1 MFVKGNS
8 SFIQY
13 KIRDDIVA
21 GELGEGIEGYSQRNY
36 QQKGFH
42 IAKLG
47 VNITLQSLGGAGRLQ
62 AGSKNNLIKLSC
74 HLKTNQVFH
83 YNQLYKFTFS
93 VFKHIGCSEPH
104 AHTATTALLAADLR
118 GIDSHGVARLSGYIR
133 LWEVQ
138 RINATP
144 DIRIVHETPSTA
156 VVDGDAGLG
165 LVVAPFAMQVA
176 IEKARVAGTGW
187 VSVRNSN
194 HFGIAGHH
202 AMMALENDMIGM
214 AMTNASALV
223 APTFSTERMLGTN
236 PIAVAIPADQ
246 QPPFVADFATTT
258 AANGKL
264 EILQR
269 KNADTPLG
277 WVQDKDGGPSTDANI
292 LKKDGAL
299 LPLGSDREHGSHK
312 GYALGSIVDIFS
324 AVLSGGSYGPWAP
337 PFPAYVAMPENMPGK
352 GLGHF
357 FGAMRVDAF
366 RPADEFKQHM
376 DNWIT
381 RFRSA
386 KPAEGYEKVL
396 IPGDPEREAEAQ
408 RRTEGIPIVDS
419 VINDLKAIAE
429 KFGLTL

>member
-1 MFVKGNS
+1 MFFSYNHLYR
-8 SFIQY
+8 F
-13 KIRDDIVA
+13 
-21 GELGEGIEGYSQRNY
+21 
-36 QQKGFH
+36 
-42 IAKLG
+42 
-47 VNITLQSLGGAGRLQ
+47 TQ
-62 AGSKNNLIKLSC
+62 A
-74 HLKTNQVFH
+74 
-83 YNQLYKFTFS
+83 
-93 VFKHIGCSEPH
+93 VFKSMGCSDEH
-104 AHTATTALLAADLR
+104 AAIATKVLLSADIR
-118 GIDSHGVARLSGYIR
+118 GIDSHGVARLTGYVR
-133 LWEVQ
+133 LWEAG
-138 RINATP
+138 RINAKP
-144 DIRIVHETPSTA
+144 EIRIVHETPSTA

-176 IEKARVAGTGW
+176 IDKAKIAGTGW

-194 HFGIAGHH
+194 HFGIAGYH
-202 AMMALENDMIGM
+202 AMMALEHEMIGM

-223 APTFSTERMLGTN
+223 APTFSVEKMLGTN
-236 PIAVAIPADQ
+236 PIAVAIPADK

-264 EILQR
+264 ELLQR

-277 WVQDKDGGPSTDANI
+277 WVQDKEGNPSTDANI
-292 LKKDGAL
+292 LKKQGAL

-324 AVLSGGSYGPWAP
+324 AVLSGASYGPWAP

-376 DNWIT
+376 DNWIQ

-386 KPAEGYEKVL
+386 TPIEGHDKIL
-396 IPGDPEREAEAQ
+396 IPGDPEREMEAIRMQ
-408 RRTEGIPIVDS
+408 EGIPLVES
-419 VINDLKAIAE
+419 VIAELKTVAQ
-429 KFGLTL
+429 KFSLEF